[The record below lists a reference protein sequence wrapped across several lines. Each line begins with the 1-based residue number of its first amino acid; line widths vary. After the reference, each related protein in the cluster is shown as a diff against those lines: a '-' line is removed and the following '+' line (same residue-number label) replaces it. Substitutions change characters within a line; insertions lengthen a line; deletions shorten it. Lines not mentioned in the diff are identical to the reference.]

1 MNTFAVVGAG
11 FSGTVAAI
19 EFLNRVHHEAQ
30 LLIINRSGLIARGLA
45 YGTNSPLH
53 LLNVPAGNMTAL
65 ADEPDSFLNYCLE
78 RNMEV
83 TASSFVSRKVYGD
96 YLEHLLNQA
105 IERSSPRVKTTQINA
120 EVVSLTPNGRGATI
134 QLDSGKTFTA
144 DQVTLAFGHFP
155 PSTPSGL
162 GSVSE
167 THYYQQD
174 PWEQRADTKI
184 QKDEPILLIG
194 GGLTAIDVISN
205 LMKSKH
211 TGKVYMLS
219 RRGLLPKPHR
229 LARGQHTD
237 HTNTRYR
244 LLESKPSI
252 RSYLKIIRNAIEAGL
267 NEQIDWRDIIA
278 SIRPVTAELW
288 KRLPDSERRRFLR
301 HLQSYWDVHRHR
313 VAPETFLIFEDAL
326 NRGQLIPLAG
336 RIISMDVVNGCV
348 TAVIKERRKESSRL
362 LTVNLV
368 VNCTG
373 PTSNPE
379 KTASPL
385 ITKLLKEGLV
395 VSDTLRLGVCVND
408 HYYLKNTQG
417 EPSDWLSYVGP
428 MLKADHWELTAVPE
442 LRVAARSVALNVCQK
457 FAR

>member
-1 MNTFAVVGAG
+1 MNTFVVVGAG
-11 FSGTVAAI
+11 FSGTVAAV
-19 EFLNRVHHEAQ
+19 EFLNRVQHEAH

-105 IERSSPRVKTTQINA
+105 IERSSPRVKTTQISA
-120 EVVSLTPNGRGATI
+120 EVVSLTPNGQGATI
-134 QLDSGKTFTA
+134 ELDSGEIFKA

-155 PSTPSGL
+155 PSNPSGL

-174 PWEQRADTKI
+174 PWEQRADSQI
-184 QKDEPILLIG
+184 QQHEPILLIG

-205 LMKSKH
+205 LMKSNH
-211 TGKVYMLS
+211 LGKIYMLS

-229 LARGQHTD
+229 IARGQHTD
-237 HTNTRYR
+237 HTSTHNR

-252 RSYLKIIRNAIEAGL
+252 LGYLKIIRTAIKAGRS
-267 NEQIDWRDIIA
+267 EQIDWRDVIA
-278 SIRPVTAELW
+278 SIRPITADLW
-288 KRLPDSERRRFLR
+288 KRLPDTERRRFLR

-313 VAPETFLIFEDAL
+313 VAPDTFQIFEDAL
-326 NRGQLIPLAG
+326 DRGQLIPLAG
-336 RIISMDVVNGCV
+336 RIVSMDVVNGAV
-348 TAVIKERRKESSRL
+348 NAVIKERRKASTRL

-373 PTSNPE
+373 PTSDPE
-379 KTASPL
+379 KTNSPL
-385 ITKLLKEGLV
+385 VKKLLREGLV
-395 VSDTLRLGVCVND
+395 VSDTLGLGVCVND
-408 HYYLKNTQG
+408 DYCLKNTQG
-417 EPSDWLSYVGP
+417 EPNEWLSYVGP

-442 LRVAARSVALNVCQK
+442 LRVAARSVALSVCKK
-457 FAR
+457 FER